1 MATSR
6 EFVDFILDQCAGL
19 PVRTRSMMGE
29 YLLYYRDKL
38 AASLCD
44 NRMLV
49 KDLPAA
55 RALMRDAVL
64 EPPYPGAKDMLVVE
78 RLDDRAFLAELL
90 EAVYPELPMAKPRKG
105 KKA

>member
-1 MATSR
+1 MATGR
-6 EFVDFILDQCAGL
+6 EFLNFILDQCAGL
-19 PVRTRSMMGE
+19 PVHTRPMMGE
-29 YLLYYRDKL
+29 YLFYYRDKL
-38 AASLCD
+38 AANLCD

-55 RALMRDAVL
+55 RSLMPGAAL

-78 RLDDRAFLAELL
+78 RVDDRAFLAELL
-90 EAVYPELPMAKPRKG
+90 EAIYPELPMPKQKKG

>member
-6 EFVDFILDQCAGL
+6 EFVEFILDQCAGL
-19 PVRTRSMMGE
+19 PVRVRGMMGE
-29 YLLYYRDKL
+29 YLFYYRDKL

-55 RALMRDAVL
+55 RALMPGAAL

-78 RLDDRAFLAELL
+78 QLEDRSFLAELL
-90 EAVYPELPMAKPRKG
+90 EAIYPELPMPKPGKG
-105 KKA
+105 KNK

>member
-1 MATSR
+1 MATSG
-6 EFVDFILDQCAGL
+6 EFLSFVLDQCAGL
-19 PVRTRSMMGE
+19 PVRTRPMMGE

-38 AASLCD
+38 AANLCD

-55 RALMRDAVL
+55 RALMPGTAL

-78 RLDDRAFLAELL
+78 QLEDRSFLAELL
-90 EAVYPELPMAKPRKG
+90 EAIYPELPMPKPGKG
-105 KKA
+105 KNK

>member
-6 EFVDFILDQCAGL
+6 EFVAFILDQCAGL
-19 PVRTRSMMGE
+19 PVRTRGMMGE
-29 YLLYYRDKL
+29 YLFYYRDKL

-49 KDLPAA
+49 KDVPAA
-55 RALMRDAVL
+55 RAFLQDAPL

-78 RLDDRAFLAELL
+78 KLDDRAFLAELL
-90 EAVYPELPMAKPRKG
+90 EAIYPELPKPRK
-105 KKA
+105 K

>member
-6 EFVDFILDQCAGL
+6 EFVDFVLDQCAGL
-19 PVRTRSMMGE
+19 PVRTRPMMGE

-55 RALMRDAVL
+55 RTRMPDAVL
-64 EPPYPGAKDMLVVE
+64 EAPYPGAKDMLVVE
-78 RLDDRAFLAELL
+78 HLEDRVFLAELL
-90 EAVYPELPMAKPRKG
+90 EAIYPELPAPKPKRG
-105 KKA
+105 KKI

>member
-6 EFVDFILDQCAGL
+6 EFVEFILDQCAGL
-19 PVRTRSMMGE
+19 PVRVRGMMGE
-29 YLLYYRDKL
+29 YLFYYRDKL
-38 AASLCD
+38 AASQCD

-55 RALMRDAVL
+55 RALMPAAVL

-90 EAVYPELPMAKPRKG
+90 EAIYPELPMPKQRK
-105 KKA
+105 K